1 MRFLLDKCQLVK
13 VDERILSACCP
24 FTCGD
29 DDLDDFFRNDA
40 MRYKEELL
48 GKTYC
53 FVLDDEPTKIVCMF
67 TLSNDSVRV
76 DVIPNNRGR
85 KLAKDIPREKH
96 MRRYP
101 GVLIGRL
108 GINVEFG
115 HHGIGTELLD
125 FIKSLFIDEE
135 NKTGCRFL
143 IVDAYNKDIPLSF
156 YQKNDFQFLFSSE
169 QQEAENL
176 GYDVSKSLHTR
187 LMFYD
192 LKKLTSNSFG

>member
-1 MRFLLDKCQLVK
+1 MGFLLEKCKMMK
-13 VDERILSACCP
+13 VNDEILKSCHS

-29 DDLDDFFRNDA
+29 EDLDDFFMHDA

-53 FVLDDEPTKIVCMF
+53 FVLDQDPKVIVCMF
-67 TLSNDSVRV
+67 TLSNDSIRV

-85 KLAKDIPREKH
+85 KLTHDIPREKH

-108 GINVEFG
+108 GINVKFC
-115 HHGIGTELLD
+115 HQGIGSEVMD
-125 FIKSLFIDEE
+125 FIKSWFVDEE

-143 IVDAYNKDIPLSF
+143 IVDAYNNKAPLGF
-156 YQKNDFQFLFSSE
+156 YQKNDFLFLFSSE

-176 GYDVSKSLHTR
+176 GNDASKALHTR
-187 LMFYD
+187 LMYYD
-192 LKKLTSNSFG
+192 LKKLTSE

>member
-1 MRFLLDKCQLVK
+1 M
-13 VDERILSACCP
+13 
-24 FTCGD
+24 
-29 DDLDDFFRNDA
+29 
-40 MRYKEELL
+40 
-48 GKTYC
+48 
-53 FVLDDEPTKIVCMF
+53 
-67 TLSNDSVRV
+67 
-76 DVIPNNRGR
+76 
-85 KLAKDIPREKH
+85 
-96 MRRYP
+96 
-101 GVLIGRL
+101 
-108 GINVEFG
+108 
-115 HHGIGTELLD
+115 LD
-125 FIKSLFIDEE
+125 FIKSWFIDEE